1 MFLPSFPIYD
11 IKYLE
16 GMNLLIILFSV
27 DLLTTSILAMDILSY
42 ITNDKGEK
50 IALQINLKNKGQ
62 ISPEDLEELEDIIS
76 YELLKDSESLD
87 YDEEIEQLLNKKSAD
102 DIPA

>member
-1 MFLPSFPIYD
+1 MLSFLLKI

-42 ITNDKGEK
+42 ITNDRGEK